1 MSSESTI
8 EPLLN
13 GELARLLREQGFDAA
28 AEQSVRDIQG
38 NRHQVDVLID
48 LDDQAIAIEAEFDP
62 GSTVIQDAKKRL
74 PLSPLRWRSLEIQS
88 VFALQYPHELKQTRE
103 DRARELLPE
112 APLRFQEVSCPT
124 PGSFDIGQ
132 EHQGNVRTLAETLQ
146 SFWFQQHRASAV
158 DEIVNE
164 ASQAIT
170 LAAECLERNLPKDD
184 DQETPAALALVWLNA
199 LLFQELLSINLAEDA
214 LPLEHRDKRIHSIR
228 PNSSP
233 DEILDEWNRILEI
246 NWWPIFAVAR
256 DTLSDTPSRTA
267 KLALDPLIS
276 TARSIAARGEIRRHD
291 IAGRIY
297 HRLLNSRK
305 FLATNYTTIPA
316 AVLLA
321 SLAFDPEHPR
331 WNELDW
337 SDLDAVSQLKVCD
350 PSCGTGT
357 LLMAALQEML
367 RSFRQSTERADT
379 APFAKKLLEN
389 VLWGYDV
396 VPGAVH
402 LTAATLSMA
411 ETRQVTEEI
420 PIQLMGHDVHE
431 GMARLGSLDFL
442 RSSPSQGRAQGI
454 PLFPEHG
461 GASRTTSTGE
471 EKVIT
476 HMPEVCDLIIAN
488 PPYTRA
494 GGPGDRENT
503 DWNPLFGSIHSKD
516 DVAKMKRALTKAL
529 QETPASMYAGL
540 GSAFLALADER
551 LRTGGRL
558 AFVLPATLVTGSRWE
573 TLRQL
578 LLNNYDLEWVIACHD
593 FRHRSKTSAMPG
605 RLFVSFSEST
615 RIAEVLII
623 ATKRIAGSKAR
634 GITRFVNLR
643 HNMNDP
649 LSAMAVARSLL
660 AVKHSEVPTELL
672 TGETFWGEITPVAQS
687 TLTSAPWVYAAF
699 VQYRLAET
707 AAELI
712 NHNKVGECAIPLAPL
727 ESLVTLGPPEM
738 NIKNK
743 KQGLFTIAETSDP
756 SRMGAP
762 ALWHHK
768 ATKIKTLRTLANA
781 RLYCRKDRDKQ
792 AQNEM
797 LKQAGRLQ
805 FPRELRHAPQR
816 LAAVLTNE
824 PMLGVRSWITL
835 KPYDQRPGVEEA
847 LCLWLNSTLGFLLRL
862 AHANRP
868 YLGRTGLPHEKAR
881 TLPVLDIRTL
891 SEDQLG
897 RAIELF
903 ASLKNEELQGFAHI
917 AEDSVRRELDARFAT
932 EVLNTVP
939 PEVLH
944 DIAKRLN
951 REPTTTARH

>member
-28 AEQSVRDIQG
+28 AEQSIRDIQG

-88 VFALQYPHELKQTRE
+88 VFALLYPRELKQTRE

-132 EHQGNVRTLAETLQ
+132 EHQGDVRTLAETLQ

-170 LAAECLERNLPKDD
+170 LAAECLERNLPIDD

-214 LPLEHRDKRIHSIR
+214 LPLEYRDKKIHSIR

-233 DEILDEWNRILEI
+233 DEIIDEWNRILEI

-267 KLALDPLIS
+267 KLALGPLIS

-321 SLAFDPEHPR
+321 SLAFDPEHSR

-367 RSFRQSTERADT
+367 RSFRQSTERSDT
-379 APFAKKLLEN
+379 APFAKMLLEN

-411 ETRQVTEEI
+411 ETRQITEEI

-503 DWNPLFGSIHSKD
+503 DWNPLFGSIHSKAD
-516 DVAKMKRALTKAL
+516 AAEMKRALTKAL

-573 TLRQL
+573 KLRQL
-578 LLNNYDLEWVIACHD
+578 LLENYDVEWVIVCHD
-593 FRHRSKTSAMPG
+593 PRNRSKKSTIPG
-605 RLFVSFSEST
+605 RRFISFSEST
-615 RIAEVLII
+615 RIAEVLIV
-623 ATKRIAGSKAR
+623 ATKRVLGSKAK
-634 GITRFVNLR
+634 GVTRFVNLR
-643 HNMNDP
+643 HNMDDP

-660 AVKHSEVPTELL
+660 AAKHSDAPAELL
-672 TGETFWGEITPVAQS
+672 TGDTFWGELIPVAQS
-687 TLTSAPWVYAAF
+687 TLTSAPWIHAAF
-699 VQYRLAET
+699 VQHRLAET
-707 AAELI
+707 AEDLI
-712 NHNKVGECAIPLAPL
+712 NKSKLGEWKVPIVPVKSLCA
-727 ESLVTLGPPEM
+727 LGPYHM
-738 NIKNK
+738 QIKSSS
-743 KQGLFTIAETSDP
+743 QGLFKIVETSDP
-756 SRMGAP
+756 SRLGHP
-762 ALWHHK
+762 ALWHNK
-768 ATKIKTLRTLANA
+768 STEITALEVAANA
-781 RLYCRKDRDKQ
+781 RLSRRAGRAKKDQTD
-792 AQNEM
+792 M
-797 LKQAGRLQ
+797 LKRAGRLQ
-805 FPRELRHAPQR
+805 LLSELGHAPQR

-835 KPYDQRPGVEEA
+835 KPHDNRPGVEES
-847 LCLWLNSTLGFLLRL
+847 LCLWLNSSLGFLLRL

-868 YLGRTGLPHEKAR
+868 YLGRSGLPHEKAL
-881 TLPVLDIRTL
+881 TLPVLDIREL
-891 SEDQLG
+891 SDDQL
-897 RAIELF
+897 RLAIELF
-903 ASLKNEELQGFAHI
+903 DSLKKKELQGFAHI
-917 AEDSVRRELDARFAT
+917 SDDPVRRELNERFARD
-932 EVLNTVP
+932 VLQTVP
-939 PEVLH
+939 AEIFA
-944 DIAKRLN
+944 DIAKRLSL
-951 REPTTTARH
+951 EPTTTARH